1 MYRVL
6 LFDNPNRKNPKIVH
20 EPYSYGEKIKD
31 SEVYLSLNGLGIS
44 TFEFTFN
51 INNKYYQ
58 KIEPII
64 HFIQIVDVTR
74 NKEIFMV
81 ELLKSRIKWKHQ
93 EAFLKPLSGG

>member
-51 INNKYYQ
+51 INNKYY
-58 KIEPII
+58 
-64 HFIQIVDVTR
+64 
-74 NKEIFMV
+74 
-81 ELLKSRIKWKHQ
+81 
-93 EAFLKPLSGG
+93 

>member
-6 LFDNPNRKNPKIVH
+6 LYDNPNRLNPKIVH
-20 EPYSYGEKIKD
+20 EPYSYGEKIKE

-51 INNKYYQ
+51 FNNKYYQ

-64 HFIQIVDVTR
+64 NFIQIIDVVR
-74 NKEIFMV
+74 EQEIF
-81 ELLKSRIKWKHQ
+81 LWS
-93 EAFLKPLSGG
+93 SS

>member
-6 LFDNPNRKNPKIVH
+6 LYDNPNRLNPKIVH
-20 EPYSYGEKIKD
+20 EPYSYGEKIKE

-64 HFIQIVDVTR
+64 NFIQIIDVVR
-74 NKEIFMV
+74 EQEIF
-81 ELLKSRIKWKHQ
+81 LWPS
-93 EAFLKPLSGG
+93 S

>member
-51 INNKYYQ
+51 INNK
-58 KIEPII
+58 
-64 HFIQIVDVTR
+64 F
-74 NKEIFMV
+74 FMV

-93 EAFLKPLSGG
+93 EAFLKLF

>member
-51 INNKYYQ
+51 LSL
-58 KIEPII
+58 I
-64 HFIQIVDVTR
+64 HI
-74 NKEIFMV
+74 
-81 ELLKSRIKWKHQ
+81 
-93 EAFLKPLSGG
+93 

>member
-51 INNKYYQ
+51 INKRLSRLFTLSRFWMLQ
-58 KIEPII
+58 
-64 HFIQIVDVTR
+64 
-74 NKEIFMV
+74 EIKKFFMV

-93 EAFLKPLSGG
+93 EAFLKLF

>member
-51 INNKYYQ
+51 INNKLFTLSRIWMLQ
-58 KIEPII
+58 
-64 HFIQIVDVTR
+64 
-74 NKEIFMV
+74 EIKKFFMV
-81 ELLKSRIKWKHQ
+81 ELLNSRIKWKHQ
-93 EAFLKPLSGG
+93 EAFLKLF